1 MSTIA
6 EMSGMS
12 IGLIMFAI
20 LMVLLALRVQIG
32 IAMFIVGAGCFV
44 VMNDFSW
51 LPLLN

>member
-20 LMVLLALRVQIG
+20 LMVLLALSLFAV
-32 IAMFIVGAGCFV
+32 
-44 VMNDFSW
+44 
-51 LPLLN
+51 